1 MHLREINKTV
11 DALEDQLQLS
21 MRNKEV
27 LELLKYQKSL
37 VYSRPL

>member
-1 MHLREINKTV
+1 MSNIV
-11 DALEDQLQLS
+11 EDKLTAS

-37 VYSRPL
+37 VYFATA